1 MFFKQNKLI
10 AMILLIIIVLFSF
23 YSEYY
28 AQKFRVENFDDV
40 PSCNSGDV
48 PTCSAVVLD
57 HDPYEYTANAMN
69 GEDYI
74 LKTQIVPPI
83 CPGYPSVINEQF
95 QDESGVQNVYD
106 EEIDGNQ
113 YGSSSTTTSIVNNSI
128 SNVQNSTSS
137 SSSSVVQNDQPSE
150 QPSEQP
156 SKQSLSSTN
165 VPSND
170 SSSKAEIE
178 RLKAEIT
185 RLKQQSQNNSNKEDC
200 PPCPPCDRCP
210 EPIFTCEKTINYRSP
225 NVGQYLPLPVLNDFS
240 TFDNQS

>member
-10 AMILLIIIVLFSF
+10 AVILLIIIVLFSF

-40 PSCNSGDV
+40 PTCNSGDV

-69 GEDYI
+69 EEDYI

-95 QDESGVQNVYD
+95 QNDSGVQNVYD
-106 EEIDGNQ
+106 EDIDGNK
-113 YGSSSTTTSIVNNSI
+113 YGSTSTTTSIVNNSI

-137 SSSSVVQNDQPSE
+137 SSSSVVQNEPSE
-150 QPSEQP
+150 QPSPSEQP
-156 SKQSLSSTN
+156 AQSSN

-170 SSSKAEIE
+170 SSKAEIE

-185 RLKQQSQNNSNKEDC
+185 RLKQQSQNKSNNEDC